1 MSESTRFDSDRFR
14 GFARGYNHAQGM
26 WYVSNQLYELDTVH
40 KLFLWSYPPF
50 GVRVIAAIFV
60 LVMSS
65 YVAQLAQIFFKSHSS
80 MGFYLISD
88 TNHRSPGLVLLDCNG
103 GRLFLIQG
111 LVGFRQSRVLL
122 WKPFRPVETFFRV
135 GEGLGLV

>member
-40 KLFLWSYPPF
+40 KLFIWPYPPF
-50 GVRVIAAIFV
+50 GVRVIAAIFA

-65 YVAQLAQIFFKSHSS
+65 YVARLAHFFFKSHSS
-80 MGFYLISD
+80 MGLYLISD
-88 TNHRSPGLVLLDCNG
+88 TNHRSPGLGLLDRNG

-111 LVGFRQSRVLL
+111 LVGFRQSRLL
-122 WKPFRPVETFFRV
+122 
-135 GEGLGLV
+135 L